1 MVNPVT
7 YSIPMRNHWWFDTGI
22 IGLYLVGKDMEE
34 KYQNISLSFSDECQA
49 LNITY
54 CTVDELKKFLTDCY
68 EELARRHWNVSTKK
82 QKEARELVIYDKEKD
97 EFFLYPKRQPTPI
110 PALFVKGR
118 SWRADSIELKKLCRK
133 NPQLAKRA
141 KEFAERHKRKFYGK
155 EEKLLFEPPVCH
167 TKLEIMPVERG
178 KKQICSVCGRNLKCV
193 TVSQPAYLLFASE
206 NATVTF
212 NSEVKQSNLICW
224 ECNLLGRF
232 AVETALYKKNNN
244 NKVYILQ
251 IYTPHLKKLNDLQ
264 GKMGVRSHVRELDE
278 DYFFTNMIQKKD
290 EPIAFINK
298 PYEFLWAYYYKIFSW
313 YLDYGQANQFD
324 PFAEMLGMV
333 LENAPVQLYL
343 FEITDR
349 GGNAGFSID
358 NFIVYDDSAYMFR
371 LLHAMREQEINLKSF
386 FFDLADR
393 TTDKRE
399 NQTLYR
405 ERILRRILEKRS
417 IILQVEQFA
426 FHISRSGDTPNL
438 KHILDFTVNYES
450 LMSQTESERMGK
462 MNAEQI
468 KTAVNLGTQ
477 IVMNARDN
485 MLSEK
490 GGDLKK
496 IKGDL
501 YALRKTRTPTDFLNQ
516 LNTFQMRYGIIVSK
530 ELLEGMIEQVEFEHF
545 KAYVVTS
552 ALNTFN
558 RLMNNKNSQKGE
570 MTDGEQTA

>member
-1 MVNPVT
+1 MVVPAT

-34 KYQNISLSFSDECQA
+34 KHQNISISISSERQTLDISYHTE
-49 LNITY
+49 
-54 CTVDELKKFLTDCY
+54 DELRKFLSDCY

-82 QKEARELVIYDKEKD
+82 QKEAMELFIYDSKKD
-97 EFFLYPKRQPTPI
+97 EFYLHPKRKPTPI

-118 SWRADSIELKKLCRK
+118 GWRAKGIKLKKLYK
-133 NPQLAKRA
+133 QNPQLAKRA
-141 KEFAERHKRKFYGK
+141 EQFAERHKRKFFGNEK
-155 EEKLLFEPPVCH
+155 KLLYEPPVCH
-167 TKLEIMPVERG
+167 TKLDIMPDSKG
-178 KKQICSVCGRNLKCV
+178 KKHICSVCGRKSKCEN
-193 TVSQPAYLLFASE
+193 VSQPAYLLFASE
-206 NATVTF
+206 NATVSF
-212 NSEVKQSNLICW
+212 NSEAKQSERICW
-224 ECNLLGRF
+224 ECSLLGRF
-232 AVETALYKKNNN
+232 AVETALYKKIDN
-244 NKVYILQ
+244 NKLYILQ

-264 GKMGVRSHVRELDE
+264 GKMGVRSHIRELDE
-278 DYFFTNMIQKKD
+278 DYFFTNMTQKKD
-290 EPIAFINK
+290 EPIAYTNK
-298 PYEFLWAYYYKIFSW
+298 PYEFLWAYYYKVFSW
-313 YLDYGQANQFD
+313 YLDYGRADEFD
-324 PFAEMLGMV
+324 PFDEMLGIV
-333 LENAPVQLYL
+333 LDKAPVQLFL
-343 FEITDR
+343 FEITER
-349 GGNAGFSID
+349 GSGGFSVD

-371 LLHAMREQEINLKSF
+371 LLQALQEREINLKSF
-386 FFDLADR
+386 FFDLTDR

-399 NQTLYR
+399 NQTIYR

-450 LMSQTESERMGK
+450 LMSKTESERMGK

-501 YALRKTRTPTDFLNQ
+501 HTLRKTRTTTDFLNQ

-545 KAYVVTS
+545 KAYVVLS